1 MGDKGELFAEEVRAA
16 RANNFP
22 IIMVHEND
30 EAAGGCEFARFFE
43 STPQDLIAD
52 GLYKALAYAWY
63 PDPFRAVS
71 VALVAQAFGAEEP
84 ESKNPMD
91 QVRRLGRKALR
102 AVLPAATLAALA
114 KMLDTRRDRHRK
126 KHHLSA
132 DAADVIVSKAVAEAE
147 ASSRARA
154 EASARPSQAEA
165 EEPSQKPQTV
175 GTLHKRS
182 PTTGM
187 YKKFKVAIEG
197 DTLCYA
203 DFKEPWRQKPPAVL
217 HGAHVDRLE
226 VARRAAP
233 TPTPDPSPNPNPKPK
248 PKPKPKRK
256 PKP

>member
-63 PDPFRAVS
+63 PEPFRAVS

-91 QVRRLGRKALR
+91 QVKRLGRKALR
-102 AVLPAATLAALA
+102 AMLPAAALAALA

-154 EASARPSQAEA
+154 EASGLDKTAAGAATSARNI
-165 EEPSQKPQTV
+165 
-175 GTLHKRS
+175 R
-182 PTTGM
+182 
-187 YKKFKVAIEG
+187 
-197 DTLCYA
+197 
-203 DFKEPWRQKPPAVL
+203 PAVSRQSSRPL
-217 HGAHVDRLE
+217 DEQWPEGPGLDP
-226 VARRAAP
+226 ARRRRRERAEGPPLVQRPRFQRFAAEIGRP
-233 TPTPDPSPNPNPKPK
+233 RRVRRAQPPDVAG
-248 PKPKPKRK
+248 
-256 PKP
+256 